1 MTQNTIKVCEDL
13 KNDVHILKLYPF
25 ELVTKCFRSTL
36 IKMIKM
42 INDKNDKKANKVLRR
57 LG

>member
-1 MTQNTIKVCEDL
+1 MAQNTIKVCEDL
-13 KNDVHILKLYPF
+13 KNDVQILKLYPF

-36 IKMIKM
+36 
-42 INDKNDKKANKVLRR
+42 NDKKANKVLRR